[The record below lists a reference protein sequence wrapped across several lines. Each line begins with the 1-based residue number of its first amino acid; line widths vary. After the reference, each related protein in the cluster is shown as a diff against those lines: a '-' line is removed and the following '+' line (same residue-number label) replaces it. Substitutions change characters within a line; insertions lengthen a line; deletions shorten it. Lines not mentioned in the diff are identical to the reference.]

1 MFEMNNAIIELGSKK
16 SIYLFIVFFDEK
28 KKCALQKF
36 GGRIKHPEGRSV
48 EPVSDN

>member
-1 MFEMNNAIIELGSKK
+1 MFKMNKVIIELGSKK

-28 KKCALQKF
+28 KKCALQKL
-36 GGRIKHPEGRSV
+36 GGRINHLEGRSV